1 MVLLVASS
9 RRALPA
15 VTVPG
20 RYRRLILSGRRE
32 IAEAQINRAIKG
44 GDVELILSTGFA
56 VAVDQRLSVGDLLV
70 ASRVFGGADV
80 YLDLPPFQAPG
91 AVRGS
96 LGTLVQDGL
105 SGSASSRGR
114 RRLPPV
120 YALDEHGFWLAHA
133 AQAAA
138 IPCLLLRSIL
148 LEVPLDAVTPD
159 PLLPALLAG
168 RIARGLIRRPDRWR
182 ELPQLL
188 KSVDRCRSQLS
199 SALAIVLVLYG
210 HA

>member
-1 MVLLVASS
+1 MVLLVAPS

-15 VTVPG
+15 VTVPA
-20 RYRRLILSGRRE
+20 RLKRLVLSGRRQT
-32 IAEAQINRAIKG
+32 AEAQVQKALRS

-56 VAVDQRLSVGDLLV
+56 ASVDQRLRGGDLLV
-70 ASRVFGGADV
+70 ATRVFGGADV

-96 LGTLVQDGL
+96 LGSLMTDG
-105 SGSASSRGR
+105 SGAPTTR

-120 YALDEHGFWLAHA
+120 YALDSYGFWLAHA
-133 AQAAA
+133 AQVAN

-148 LEVPLDAVTPD
+148 LEVPPAPKQDA
-159 PLLPALLAG
+159 LLPELLTG
-168 RIARGLIRRPDRWR
+168 RIAAGILRHPDRWR
-182 ELPQLL
+182 ELSGLL
-188 KSVDRCRSQLS
+188 QSVDRCRAQLA